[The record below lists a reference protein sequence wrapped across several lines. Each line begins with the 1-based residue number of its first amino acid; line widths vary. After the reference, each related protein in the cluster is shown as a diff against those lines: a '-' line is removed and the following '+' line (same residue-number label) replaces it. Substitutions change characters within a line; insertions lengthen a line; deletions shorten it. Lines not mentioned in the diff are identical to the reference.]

1 MSKHFFV
8 PRSNVQPGTAQC
20 NPIVSISPFC
30 VQCHAPLPP
39 THSLLPPPRRHHT
52 FTTATHT
59 FTPKKTPRCSKHS
72 LIIFHN
78 PPPKRKMFFITFYSF
93 YLRNHWLPP
102 RFDWQIISLWIKLSE
117 ALSKAQRGCIAPPPC
132 SSLRY
137 TSCIV
142 MRFDTN

>member
-1 MSKHFFV
+1 MSQHFFV

-59 FTPKKTPRCSKHS
+59 FTPKKTPRCSDSTIHS
-72 LIIFHN
+72 QGEKCF
-78 PPPKRKMFFITFYSF
+78 FFITFYSLF
-93 YLRNHWLPP
+93 PRNHWLPP

-142 MRFDTN
+142 MRFDTK